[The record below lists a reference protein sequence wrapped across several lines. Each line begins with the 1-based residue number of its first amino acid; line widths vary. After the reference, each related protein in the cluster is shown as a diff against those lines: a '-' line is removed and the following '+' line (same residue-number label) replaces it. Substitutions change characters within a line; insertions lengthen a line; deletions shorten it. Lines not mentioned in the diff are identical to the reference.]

1 MTTEK
6 NGVPEAPKELKDWAR
21 LRLRTAISVIANP
34 HLAVLCARSIQSP
47 GFQEQV
53 GSATVAHHHAYIGGL
68 LVHTAEV
75 TDYAY
80 NMIDMFPNCDWDAV
94 LTAAILHDWGKI
106 HEYEIVNGE
115 IRKTDYRRLIR
126 HVAGSYAMVEQELS
140 YYLDV
145 PRETKLKIGHAIL
158 AHHGRQEWGSPM
170 EPQNVEAFIL
180 HTADMFSAHYGATRF
195 LTPEN

>member
-1 MTTEK
+1 MKTEQ
-6 NGVPEAPKELKDWAR
+6 NRVLEAPENLKEWAR
-21 LRLRTAISVIANP
+21 LKLRVAISVIDNS
-34 HLAVLCARSIQSP
+34 HLAGLCTRSIQSP
-47 GFQEQV
+47 GFQDQV
-53 GSATVAHHHAYIGGL
+53 GAATSAHHHAYIGGL

-75 TDYAY
+75 TDYAF

-140 YYLDV
+140 CLDV
-145 PRETKLKIGHAIL
+145 PQETKLKIGHAIL
-158 AHHGRQEWGSPM
+158 AHHGRQEWGSPV

-180 HTADMFSAHYGATRF
+180 HTADMFSAQYGATRF
-195 LTPEN
+195 LTVEK

>member
-6 NGVPEAPKELKDWAR
+6 NGVLEAPEELKDWAR
-21 LRLRTAISVIANP
+21 LKLRVAISVIDNP
-34 HLAVLCARSIQSP
+34 HLAGLCTRVTRIP
-47 GFQEQV
+47 EFETQV
-53 GSATVAHHHAYIGGL
+53 GAATSAHHHAYIGGL

-80 NMIDMFPNCDWDAV
+80 TMIDMFPNCDWDAV

-140 YYLDV
+140 YLDV
-145 PRETKLKIGHAIL
+145 PQETRLKIGHAIL
-158 AHHGRQEWGSPM
+158 AHHGRQEWGSPV

-180 HTADMFSAHYGATRF
+180 HTADMFSAQYGATRF
-195 LTPEN
+195 LEAEK